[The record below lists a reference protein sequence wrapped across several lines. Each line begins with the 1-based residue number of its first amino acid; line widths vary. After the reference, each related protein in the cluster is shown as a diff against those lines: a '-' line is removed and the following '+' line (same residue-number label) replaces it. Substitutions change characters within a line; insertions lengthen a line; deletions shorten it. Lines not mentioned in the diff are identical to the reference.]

1 MLLTYI
7 LATACGSFFR
17 VFVAS
22 TEDRYDI
29 ANVLLRH
36 GAKVNA
42 VDNHGQTALTLAVY
56 NGFAGLVGALL
67 QMNADI
73 NVKNAVQPGFYLSKK
88 SWGVRAKPCGRSRG
102 RTCLR
107 YICIYNYLVSIK
119 RYN

>member
-1 MLLTYI
+1 VLLTYI

-73 NVKNAVQPGFYLSKK
+73 NVKNAVQSGF
-88 SWGVRAKPCGRSRG
+88 
-102 RTCLR
+102 
-107 YICIYNYLVSIK
+107 
-119 RYN
+119 